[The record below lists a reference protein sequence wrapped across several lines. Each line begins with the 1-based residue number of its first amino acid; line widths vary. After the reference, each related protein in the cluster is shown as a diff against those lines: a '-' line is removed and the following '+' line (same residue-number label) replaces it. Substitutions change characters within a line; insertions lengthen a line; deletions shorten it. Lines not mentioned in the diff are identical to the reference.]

1 MLLGIDIGGTTI
13 NLGLAEGKE
22 IVKKLTVPSFR
33 QGADLEETL
42 VHLENA
48 IRQIITPEVTKIGIG
63 VPTLVD
69 AEKGIVYD
77 ATNIP
82 SWKEV
87 PLKARLE
94 KTFGIPVA
102 LNNDANCFVMGA
114 AARLGKP
121 AQVVVGI
128 TLGTGT
134 GIGVIIDGKI
144 FNGVNCG
151 AGELCSLP
159 YEGGILENFCSKQF
173 FCSKGLDP
181 KEVGD
186 KAFAGDPEALKLMDE
201 FGVHLG
207 RLLALVVLAYDP
219 SDIVYGGGVAHS
231 FPLFKASALRTLTE
245 LYPYP
250 RIIDK
255 LNISAMP
262 EGDIPVLGAS
272 LL

>member
-1 MLLGIDIGGTTI
+1 MKLGIDIGGTTI

-42 VHLENA
+42 VHLEDA
-48 IRQIITPEVTKIGIG
+48 IRQIITPEVNTIGVG

-69 AEKGIVYD
+69 AETGVVYD

-82 SWKEV
+82 SWKVV
-87 PLKARLE
+87 PLKERLE
-94 KTFGIPVA
+94 KTFGITVKV
-102 LNNDANCFVMGA
+102 NNDANCFVMGA
-114 AARLGKP
+114 ASKLGKP
-121 AQVVVGI
+121 AKVVVGV

-134 GIGVIIDGKI
+134 GIGVIIDGRI
-144 FNGVNCG
+144 YNGVNCG
-151 AGELCSLP
+151 AGELCSVP

-201 FGVHLG
+201 FGTHLG
-207 RLLALVVLAYDP
+207 RLLFLVLLAYDP
-219 SDIVYGGGVAHS
+219 SDIVFGGGVAHS
-231 FPLFKASALRTLTE
+231 FPLFKEATLRTLKE

-250 RIIDK
+250 RFLDK
-255 LNISAMP
+255 LTISAMP
-262 EGDIPVLGAS
+262 EGDIPVLGAAM
-272 LL
+272 L